1 MQPPKKQFIPNVEN
15 ANNLAALRVL
25 PSADARQRGLTAFAA
40 AAELGAEGTLESP
53 GQGDGIETLIVFLGA
68 NNALSA
74 VTSFEVKWSDVGYDD
89 LKNKDAFNVW
99 RPSHFASEFELVA
112 AEVEKIRARHVIF
125 ATVPHV
131 TVIPLAHGVGRA
143 KRRPG
148 SRYFADYTWPW
159 IEEGAFHAKSDPHLT
174 HQQARAIDSAIDMYN
189 DHIAGR
195 VMRARKAGLDWYL
208 LDLAGVLD
216 RLAFRRYMQD
226 EAARPSWWS
235 PYPMPQELEALGVDS
250 RFFESDETG
259 LVQGGLFA
267 LDGVHPTT
275 VGYGLVA
282 AEFVDVMRLSGVRF
296 PRLDASEPPRVDWQR
311 IIARDSLISAPPP
324 SLRNDL
330 RTVAWL
336 DETFEVFR
344 GIRP

>member
-1 MQPPKKQFIPNVEN
+1 VTIGDSLTQGFQSGAIFNTDISYPALIADRLGWLSEFRFPRYDGYGGIGVNLEMLIRELESRCGARISWYELPQALQHARRRLREAETYWESGEGARIPRVAATNHNLAVFGWDLRDALERTFDVCYAAMQPPKEQFIANVEN

-25 PSADARQRGLTAFAA
+25 PSADARQRSLTVFAA

-112 AEVEKIRARHVIF
+112 GEVEKIRTRHVIF

-143 KRRPG
+143 KQRPG

-159 IEEGAFHAKSDPHLT
+159 IEDGAFHAKSDPHLT
-174 HQQARAIDSAIDMYN
+174 HQQARAIDSSI
-189 DHIAGR
+189 
-195 VMRARKAGLDWYL
+195 
-208 LDLAGVLD
+208 
-216 RLAFRRYMQD
+216 
-226 EAARPSWWS
+226 P
-235 PYPMPQELEALGVDS
+235 
-250 RFFESDETG
+250 
-259 LVQGGLFA
+259 
-267 LDGVHPTT
+267 
-275 VGYGLVA
+275 VG
-282 AEFVDVMRLSGVRF
+282 
-296 PRLDASEPPRVDWQR
+296 Q
-311 IIARDSLISAPPP
+311 
-324 SLRNDL
+324 
-330 RTVAWL
+330 
-336 DETFEVFR
+336 
-344 GIRP
+344 